1 QTAAR
6 NMLGQREPFDMVP
19 FFWTEQYDFSLA
31 YVGHAEHFDK
41 VEIDGTLAARDCK
54 LSYSRD
60 GKRLAVAVVHRDLEG
75 LRCEVEFER
84 AIAASA

>member
-1 QTAAR
+1 MNSVIAKLKPAAR
-6 NMLGQREPFDMVP
+6 QLQEVA
-19 FFWTEQYDFSLA
+19 QYDYTLA

-54 LSYSRD
+54 LTYSRD

-75 LRCEVEFER
+75 LRCEVEFEP